1 VKTNTNAATKD
12 LETNAGHSL
21 HNAIDQATASAHK
34 AIDRAMSVADS
45 AAGWLSERGEGVKTA
60 PSKLMSTSCDYVSAH
75 PFKALGIALVAGV
88 LLSKLAS

>member
-1 VKTNTNAATKD
+1 MKTNTNAATRDFDAK
-12 LETNAGHSL
+12 AGNTL

-34 AIDRAMSVADS
+34 AIDKAMSAADS
-45 AAGWLSERGEGVKTA
+45 AAGWLSERREGVKTA

-88 LLSKLAS
+88 LLSKIAS

>member
-1 VKTNTNAATKD
+1 MKTNTNAPTRDFDAK
-12 LETNAGHSL
+12 AGNTL

-34 AIDRAMSVADS
+34 AIDKAMSAADS

-88 LLSKLAS
+88 LLSKIAS